1 MTASGEA
8 DASHSKASRAAI
20 FRDPAMVHD
29 FQPSGQHNSAALS
42 LQCPDSVGA
51 RLVGLAYVCAL
62 LGNVWAVI
70 NPWDNLFRAALI
82 YSVIQRAR

>member
-1 MTASGEA
+1 
-8 DASHSKASRAAI
+8 
-20 FRDPAMVHD
+20 MVHD
-29 FQPSGQHNSAALS
+29 FQPNGQLNSAALL

-82 YSVIQRAR
+82 YSVIQRAVVRSGRASNSWMLARAAAGA